1 MHYLT
6 EAASSRPKP
15 KLNVQLCWIS
25 LFSNSSWIKT
35 TTSGL
40 SYELGINGGEK
51 VNGNWDITKNRHL
64 TFRTGKPGNV
74 NSLRE
79 LV

>member
-1 MHYLT
+1 M
-6 EAASSRPKP
+6 SS
-15 KLNVQLCWIS
+15 CA
-25 LFSNSSWIKT
+25 
-35 TTSGL
+35 GL